1 MAIMQSCCCWRSVR
15 RGSFACAIYTGVYF
29 ILIAMSTGTV
39 LQEEEEYLYGN
50 RSMPKSP
57 SFLEHESVSPV
68 TVRFN
73 ITLLICSCCGVV
85 ACLLLLYGLLK
96 NHRFLMLPWIC
107 SVITC
112 SIVDISHTLYLF
124 CSASLGFSPISALV
138 YTLDFFLLCLNIYS
152 LLCVIS
158 QYQEYTAGRGRA
170 SDDCE
175 HRIPAIRYAVQPTTT
190 ATSCLSSRRTPTN
203 NDSKLTTSTTPAQSP
218 TTYRTILSSEKSTGN
233 KIARKHVQFP
243 DTPTSSSQAPK
254 SDNSGETIG
263 WTSDN
268 ESPAAPSLLMPPSNN
283 FHQANGQS

>member
-96 NHRFLMLPWIC
+96 
-107 SVITC
+107 
-112 SIVDISHTLYLF
+112 
-124 CSASLGFSPISALV
+124 LGFSPISALV